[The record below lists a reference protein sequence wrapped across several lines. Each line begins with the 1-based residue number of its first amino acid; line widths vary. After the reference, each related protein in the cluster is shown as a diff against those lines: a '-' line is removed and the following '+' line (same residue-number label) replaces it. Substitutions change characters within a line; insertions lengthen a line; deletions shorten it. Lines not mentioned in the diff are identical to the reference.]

1 MPSFDSPLA
10 PNVQRI
16 LRALGQATA
25 REAGLGEQLATGLR
39 VNRAADA
46 PAGIAMAERFFLQ
59 SRGSVVA
66 GRNINDGIT
75 MMQTVDGGLAQAVE
89 LTQRLRE
96 LALQSLNGT
105 NSASDR
111 AALDIERQLI
121 LEDLDRVRAT
131 TRFNGINLFTEQ
143 TRLFQV
149 GYQRGDTLSVD
160 FESFSLLGTAQSV
173 FDSGGYTPQSYT
185 PSLMDGWYAALGLDP
200 ANYFPGQS
208 GESTVW
214 SDRAR
219 ALTASAYND
228 VFANAVDPGSPVSR
242 AISINNA
249 SFEAD
254 VVPEGQDSYGITD
267 WVTSGS
273 HWGAYNTD
281 PALGLLDESTVTGTN
296 VAYRPDNGDIL
307 SQVLSETYDAG
318 TSYEFK
324 VDVGDADYQNSAS
337 GAFYEIN
344 LYAGTTLIGS
354 QSGNTNNSNAL
365 YEVTLN
371 SNVSNSAL
379 NGQALKI
386 EIKKPNGDEFFVD
399 NVRGTATTA
408 SVLDPSNDATWRLYY
423 PTNGGGVGTKTYSAS
438 GAAWTF
444 QTLVDEVNADTAET
458 GWRAQLS
465 PINTV
470 KAMVYNPDMTDARTL
485 TLGSP
490 QGSTII
496 TVAAGTTKS
505 ELIDLVNA
513 EYATTGV
520 KAIEEGEKIRFLSLE
535 DWVTTAYGAD
545 PSDDSTVPLFE
556 ADGTGAAPNAAFSE
570 TWYRNVNFYHFSDS
584 NTGYAIDVDDPFFP
598 SYNFP
603 IDQISLVGAGGPAGG
618 GATTAEG
625 ALTLLDDASA
635 NFTLSVADL
644 FIDQLSARRAYY
656 GGKEASFGSV
666 LAIAQLTE
674 DQSRIAR
681 SNIIDAD
688 FAQVTSELIQAQL
701 LTQTGISALGAVNSQ
716 NQRIVSLLLAQ
727 PQGTGYFNL

>member
-1 MPSFDSPLA
+1 MPGFDSPLA
-10 PNVQRI
+10 PNIQRI

-25 REAGLGEQLATGLR
+25 REASLSEQLATGLR

-46 PAGIAMAERFFLQ
+46 PAGIAIAERFFLQ

-121 LEDLDRVRAT
+121 LEDLERVRAT

-219 ALTASAYND
+219 AITASAYND
-228 VFANAVDPGSPVSR
+228 IFANAVDTGSPVTNP
-242 AISINNA
+242 ISINNA

-254 VVPEGQDSYGITD
+254 VLGEGHYINGVLAD
-267 WVTSGS
+267 WVVDGDDTGV
-273 HWGAYNTD
+273 YNTD
-281 PALGLLDESTVTGTN
+281 PDYIDESTVTGTN
-296 VAYRPDNGDIL
+296 AAYLDDNGDTI

-324 VDVGDADYQNSAS
+324 VDLGDEDCHNSSS

-386 EIKKPNGDEFFVD
+386 EIKKTNGDELFVD
-399 NVRGTATTA
+399 NVRGTATPA
-408 SVLDPSNDATWRLYY
+408 PVLDPSNDATWRLNY
-423 PTNGGGVGTKTYSAS
+423 PTSGGGVGTKTYSAS

-545 PSDDSTVPLFE
+545 PSGDSTVPLFE
-556 ADGTGAAPNAAFSE
+556 VNGAGAAPNAAFSE

-584 NTGYAIDVDDPFFP
+584 NTGYSIDVDDPFFP

-656 GGKEASFGSV
+656 GGKEASFGSA

-701 LTQTGISALGAVNSQ
+701 LTETGISALGAVNSQ
-716 NQRIVSLLLAQ
+716 NQRVVSLLLAR
-727 PQGTGYFNL
+727 PH